1 MFMGRAEVD
10 LAKRREI
17 YHECQ
22 ALINDDGGALVPMF
36 ANSIQALSKKVTHS
50 ADVAANWE
58 LDGAKA
64 AERWWFA

>member
-1 MFMGRAEVD
+1 
-10 LAKRREI
+10 
-17 YHECQ
+17 
-22 ALINDDGGALVPMF
+22 MF

-50 ADVAANWE
+50 SDVAANWE